1 MFFPSEVPEF
11 LHVLFNLVA
20 KCFRILFAEMLLF
33 RFVVFIVHT
42 SIFCPR
48 FSQKKVQTSQKNTEE
63 CFTT

>member
-48 FSQKKVQTSQKNTEE
+48 FSQKKV
-63 CFTT
+63 